1 MATGTPSWTACGSSS
16 DGTYLYY
23 GKTQIVTG
31 NPLSGT
37 GWTLYSGATLANTAN
52 SASIPGLDDN
62 VEYTFY
68 VYCHCVASG
77 NGPLSNFG
85 PIINYVCPTISS
97 TTPTSNGLSYT
108 LNVPAS
114 ANNTGSWI
122 QNITVSVY
130 DSGGI
135 SLLYT
140 NIHNAPFVSPI
151 SGNFTG
157 LVAGTNYQLKISY
170 SNAGATRTSTCS
182 TTNFTTAAA
191 CVAPTVTLNN
201 ATSNSFDVLWS
212 PSTGGT
218 FDILVN
224 SNVIASGLV
233 SSPYTVTSLNP
244 ATIYQVNVRK
254 NCSTGGNA
262 VSSTQSITTTNA
274 NINGIISINS
284 SQPQTSGTIG
294 TYTMSFSFPTATT
307 FPITVYFG
315 QVAHVQN
322 SSNAYCN
329 LYNGYDLFSPNIGP
343 NPQCFSASGL
353 GYGGY
358 GPSDNL
364 PWVINIPQGV
374 TNYSTAA
381 NSIYTTAGSVNG
393 SSTYTP
399 WSRPGGSVGL
409 ISGITDIFIRVNS
422 PSGYS
427 ANFTI
432 VDGLNETGIVI
443 HNT

>member
-1 MATGTPSWTACGSSS
+1 MATGNPTWTACGSSS

-52 SASIPGLDDN
+52 SATIPGLDDN

-68 VYCHCVASG
+68 VYCHCTTSG

-85 PIINYVCPTISS
+85 PIINYACPTIAS
-97 TTPTSNGLSYT
+97 TTPSSNGLSYT
-108 LNVPAS
+108 LNVPSS

-122 QNITVSVY
+122 QNIVVSVY
-130 DSGGI
+130 DSGGLT
-135 SLLYT
+135 LLYS

-170 SNAGATRTSTCS
+170 SNAGATRTSACS
-182 TTNFTTAAA
+182 TTNFSTAAA
-191 CVAPTVTLNN
+191 CVAPIVTLNN

-224 SNVIASGLV
+224 SNVVASGLV
-233 SSPYTVTSLNP
+233 SSPYTVTSLLP

-262 VSSTQSITTTNA
+262 VSSTQSITTSNA
-274 NINGIISINS
+274 TINGVIAINCGV
-284 SQPQTSGTIG
+284 PPNNPGGRTG
-294 TYTMSFSFPTATT
+294 TYSMVFNFAQPTA

-322 SSNAYCN
+322 ISNVYCN
-329 LYNGYDLFSPNIGP
+329 FYNGYDLFSIPVGSNSTCVDGP
-343 NPQCFSASGL
+343 
-353 GYGGY
+353 GYFGY
-358 GPSDNL
+358 GPSSNL

-374 TNYSTAA
+374 TNYSTPI
-381 NSIYTTAGSVNG
+381 NSVYTTAGQGSYQPWNFPAG
-393 SSTYTP
+393 SSN
-399 WSRPGGSVGL
+399 L
-409 ISGITDIFIRVNS
+409 ISGITDLFIRVNS

-427 ANFTI
+427 SNFTI
-432 VDGLNETGIVI
+432 ANGQNTSGIAI
-443 HNT
+443 HNV